1 MVTITIWLIS
11 FYPPPHSPR
20 IPDIIGTMPNRLTT
34 LLIYKMVE
42 RDV

>member
-1 MVTITIWLIS
+1 MVTITIWLFS
-11 FYPPPHSPR
+11 FYHLPHSPH